1 MKNKRIFASLLAA
14 LMLSSALAGCSDSS
28 GSGGGAESKT
38 PSGESSKPSE
48 NSSETETETEAET
61 EPAQIKPDIPETAD
75 YGDDDISFLV
85 WDREG
90 WAGTVRRYRDI
101 IAEDGINGEGIND
114 AVYNR
119 NSRIES
125 AYKVKI
131 TLERTPDSGFVAKIN
146 TSIGA
151 GEAIYD
157 VIYPRLVEAVTL
169 FKSGKVHN
177 LHNVKYIDFEK
188 PWWDSNSVDTLTIN
202 GFLPCAATSM
212 NVNDKDAT
220 AAIAFNKELAQS
232 HNLEDLYT
240 VVREGRWTIDKAAE
254 FSDVA
259 DADTDGNGTMEPDK
273 DIYGFLGGKDVMESF
288 YYGAGGMM
296 AKKNDSGELEF
307 VFGTERDLDISAKV
321 IEFMNQPWF
330 MNHHMIKNTD
340 DNYYRQLFVEG
351 HGLFFWMRLD
361 DVTNMREGETDFGIL
376 PIPKYEE
383 TQSDYYSM
391 VSRWITGLP
400 SIPITLTGE
409 KLDEVGLILE
419 ALSADSHYTLIPEYI
434 ETSLKTKNSRDAES
448 GEMLEVIL
456 ANRVYDPMHI
466 YNFGNFSGNYIELG
480 NKGDPN
486 IASFLKGN
494 QKLVA
499 KTMSKDLESF
509 TQYAAN

>member
-1 MKNKRIFASLLAA
+1 MLASAFTGCAGGSDDAA
-14 LMLSSALAGCSDSS
+14 E
-28 GSGGGAESKT
+28 GSESKAPEENKSST
-38 PSGESSKPSE
+38 SDAADTQNDAAETAPES
-48 NSSETETETEAET
+48 EAET
-61 EPAQIKPDIPETAD
+61 VKPDIPETAD
-75 YGDDDISFLV
+75 FGGDDISFLV

-90 WAGTVRRYRDI
+90 WSGTVRRYRDI
-101 IAEDGINGEGIND
+101 VAEDGINGEGIND

-119 NSRIES
+119 NSRVES
-125 AYKVKI
+125 AYKVKL
-131 TLERTPDSGFVAKIN
+131 TLERTPDSGFVSKIN

-151 GEAIYD
+151 GETIYD

-177 LHNVKYIDFEK
+177 LHKVRYIDFDK

-220 AAIAFNKELAQS
+220 AAVAFNKELAGN

-254 FSDVA
+254 FSDIA
-259 DADTDGNGTMEPDK
+259 DADINGNGTMEPDN

-296 AKKNDSGELEF
+296 ARKNDAGELEF
-307 VFGTERDLDISAKV
+307 VFGSEFDFDVSAKI

-330 MNHHMIKNTD
+330 MNHHMIANKD

-376 PIPKYEE
+376 PIPKYNEG
-383 TQSDYYSM
+383 QSDYYSM

-400 SIPITLTGE
+400 SIPITLTGDA
-409 KLDEVGLILE
+409 LDEVGLILE

-448 GEMLEVIL
+448 GEMLEIIL
-456 ANRVYDPMHI
+456 SNRIYDPMHI
-466 YNFGNFSGNYIELG
+466 YNFGNFSSNYIELG

-486 IASFLKGN
+486 IASFVKGN

-499 KTMSKDLESF
+499 KSMAKDLESF